1 MAVAV
6 WKFGKRPVVDVAGS
20 QLVGKSEEFLKRMG
34 REWRAARFG
43 LHADRLLAFAHADR
57 LLAVERLAPSGHVQ
71 MTPCSDSSV
80 PAARSDEKLWSRRQ
94 SVARATTGA
103 EFPRSLLLAYVL
115 VALSA
120 LAEHRGEAGF
130 AVALGVR
137 RRATHDLRI

>member
-1 MAVAV
+1 
-6 WKFGKRPVVDVAGS
+6 
-20 QLVGKSEEFLKRMG
+20 MG

-43 LHADRLLAFAHADR
+43 LHADRLLVVAHADRLLAFAHADR